1 MTNTKSLVDGIGNE
15 ALTEKYYDDWALNYD
30 KTLKK
35 WNYKA
40 PLKAV
45 KAMSLIK
52 DSISSNLDLACGTG
66 MFAAKLKKKYTNI
79 NIDGCDISSKSLKI
93 AKSKKLYRSLI
104 KQSFEKKINIIK
116 KYDAV
121 SMIGSMTYCKKP
133 KTLFSLIFNYL
144 KKDGIFIFTH
154 RIDLW
159 EKQNFDLIINNFNKS
174 FHLAHKSRPLHYL
187 PQNSSFSNKIKIR
200 LIVLKKNLIFF
211 VKFFHFF

>member
-1 MTNTKSLVDGIGNE
+1 MTKVKSLVDGIGNE
-15 ALTEKYYDDWALNYD
+15 VLTEKYYDDWALNYD
-30 KTLKK
+30 QTLKD

-45 KAMSLIK
+45 DIISKIK
-52 DSISSNLDLACGTG
+52 DNIRFNLDLACGTG
-66 MFAAKLKKKYTNI
+66 MFADKLLKKYPNI
-79 NIDGCDISSKSLKI
+79 VIDGCDISSKSLKI
-93 AKSKKLYRSLI
+93 AKQKKLYRSLI
-104 KQSFEKKINIIK
+104 KKSFEKKINITK
-116 KYDAV
+116 KYDSV

-154 RIDLW
+154 RVDLW
-159 EKQNFDLIINNFNKS
+159 EKQNFDLIVNNFNKS

-200 LIVLKKNLIFF
+200 LVVLKKI
-211 VKFFHFF
+211 